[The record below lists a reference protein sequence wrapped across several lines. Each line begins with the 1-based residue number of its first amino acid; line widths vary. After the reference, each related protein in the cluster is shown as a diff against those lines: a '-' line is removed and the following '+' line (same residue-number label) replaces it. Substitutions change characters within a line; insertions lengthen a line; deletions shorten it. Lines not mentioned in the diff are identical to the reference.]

1 MKNIIKLFLFLG
13 VFTFSSCEL
22 DYLDSPNDVTLA
34 SSDPNFLLNRIQI
47 DFAGFFNGT
56 SNRGGRVTRMFHQAS
71 DTYEISHQPVNQ
83 NGTWGAYAS
92 MLQDIK
98 ALKELAEPAGFRRH
112 VGMAKTLEAYI
123 LMTLVD
129 TFGDIPYSE
138 ALDPANFN
146 PAVDD
151 DATVY
156 SAALALLISAK
167 EDFQAVSIGAP
178 NDYFY
183 GNNATKW
190 VRLVNTMLLK
200 YHLNLRLTQSAASTA
215 AIQALVT
222 ENNFLQAGDDFI
234 FRYGTSTAD
243 PDSRHPAFAGQ
254 YPGGGGDYQ
263 STQYMWHLTEG
274 KKVTPG
280 DGTQPVDPRAYYYFY
295 RQTGTNPTVASEIRC
310 IDEFVPA
317 HYPLGMPW
325 CLPGTRGYWGRD
337 HLDPQGIP
345 PDGLRRTLWGLYP
358 AGHIF
363 DDNTPGPMTSA
374 KSGQQGAGIQPIM
387 LTSFVDFMLAEVAL
401 TLGIG
406 TPQTLLASGI
416 SKHIDF
422 VRSWS
427 LTTREAAKI
436 TTFVPN
442 ATHTTR
448 RDAYLAIVNAEYA
461 AATNDTDRM
470 RIIAREY
477 WIALFG
483 NGNEAINLYRRT
495 GQPDNMQPGQIPN
508 FGTFPRTFFYSTDFV
523 TRNNTVDQ
531 KAGHNVQVFWD
542 NNPAGFID

>member
-22 DYLDSPNDVTLA
+22 DFLDSPNDVTLA

-56 SNRGGRVTRMFHQAS
+56 SNRGGEVTRMFHQAS
-71 DTYEISHQPVNQ
+71 DTYEISHQAVSQ
-83 NGTWGAYAS
+83 NGTWSSYAS

-98 ALKELAEPAGFRRH
+98 SLKELAEPAGFRRH
-112 VGMAKTLEAYI
+112 LGMAKTLEAYI

-156 SAALALLISAK
+156 SAALTLLTSAK
-167 EDFQAVSIGAP
+167 DDFLAVSIGTP

-200 YHLNLRLTQSAASTA
+200 YHLNLRLTQSAASTT

-234 FRYGTSTAD
+234 FRYGTSAAD

-254 YPGGGGDYQ
+254 YPAGGGDYQ
-263 STQYMWHLTEG
+263 STQYMWHVTEG

-363 DDNTPGPMTSA
+363 DDNTPGPMGTA
-374 KSGQQGAGIQPIM
+374 KLGQSGAGIQPIM

-427 LTTREAAKI
+427 LTTREAAKV
-436 TTFVPN
+436 TAFMPA

-448 RDAYLAIVNAEYA
+448 RNAYLAIVNAEYA

-483 NGNEAINLYRRT
+483 NGNEAVNLYRRT

-508 FGTFPRTFFYSTDFV
+508 FGAFPRTFFYATDFV
-523 TRNNTVDQ
+523 TRNNTVNQ
-531 KAGHNVQVFWD
+531 KADHNVQVFWD
-542 NNPAGFID
+542 NNPTGFID